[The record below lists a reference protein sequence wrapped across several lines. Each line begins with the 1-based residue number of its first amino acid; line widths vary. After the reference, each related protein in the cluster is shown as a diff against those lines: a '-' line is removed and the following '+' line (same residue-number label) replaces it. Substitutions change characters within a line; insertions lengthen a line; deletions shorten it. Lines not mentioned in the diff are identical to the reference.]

1 MKSNPAG
8 NRTRARAGAVLA
20 AVILLPGGVV
30 AAQPPN
36 TSIQQFDSIAAD
48 AAAAAQCG
56 PGSAPETGLQGDV
69 PAADRASGRSTQGYR
84 CNITRIGGF
93 EGAGGGLVSAAFD
106 HCAYIGS
113 FFPGSLNG
121 PSPGVQVLD
130 VSEPANPVRSTT
142 LTEPAMLAG
151 TWETLKVNTRRK
163 LLVGAGA
170 PVLAG
175 AGMLSIYDISDCA
188 HPRLLNPGVG
198 SNIALPLNITAHEG
212 GFSPDGM
219 TYWSSGTVPGIVSAV
234 DLADPASPRV
244 LWQGMPGISIHGMGV
259 SADGNQVFLADN
271 TGGLTVLD
279 SSAVQRRDPDP
290 RLPIL
295 SQTKWTDGWA
305 TQHAVPVVYDG
316 NPYLFAVDEA
326 GSGGVKII
334 DVADAAR
341 PRLAGSIK
349 LEINLAANQDAALAS
364 SMGGSI
370 FSYDPH
376 YCAADRP
383 KNPTALACAWLASG
397 IRVFDVRDP
406 HSVREIAYYNPPART
421 GRPPGANSPQ
431 ALFSVAGV
439 PVLSS
444 GSIIQAL
451 NAGVFDPATALGPRS
466 DRVPGDMSA
475 DLCFSPPSWHGDQL
489 WVACSDNTFQTLR
502 LDSSVYTPPPDQETT
517 IGS

>member
-1 MKSNPAG
+1 MRPHPAG
-8 NRTRARAGAVLA
+8 SRRRARRTAAALAVA
-20 AVILLPGGVV
+20 ILLPGAVG
-30 AAQPPN
+30 AAQPTD
-36 TSIQQFDSIAAD
+36 TSIWQLDSIAD
-48 AAAAAQCG
+48 TAAAAARCG
-56 PGSAPETGLQGDV
+56 PGSAPESGLQGDV
-69 PAADRASGRSTQGYR
+69 PAADRDGGRSTLGYH
-84 CNITRIGGF
+84 CNMSLIGRFDGD
-93 EGAGGGLVSAAFD
+93 GGGLVSAAFE

-113 FFPGSLNG
+113 FFPGSLTG

-130 VSEPANPVRSTT
+130 VADPANPVLSAT
-142 LTEPAMLAG
+142 LTEPAMVAG
-151 TWETLKVNTRRK
+151 TWETLKVHAGRK

-175 AGMLSIYDISDCA
+175 AGLLSVYDISDCA
-188 HPRLLNPGVG
+188 HPRLLNPGTG
-198 SNIALPLNITAHEG
+198 SDLTKPLNVTAHEG
-212 GFSPDGM
+212 GFSPDGL

-234 DLADPASPRV
+234 DLADPAHPRV
-244 LWQGMPGISIHGMGV
+244 LWQGMPGISLHGMGV
-259 SADGNQVFLADN
+259 SADGNRLFLADN

-295 SQTKWTDGWA
+295 SQTKWVDGWA
-305 TQHAVPVVYDG
+305 TQHTVPVTYDG
-316 NPYLFAVDEA
+316 VPYLFAVDEA
-326 GSGGVKII
+326 GSGGVKIL

-341 PRLAGSIK
+341 PRLVGSIK
-349 LEINLAANQDAALAS
+349 LAINLAANQDAALAS

-370 FSYDPH
+370 FSYDAH

-383 KNPTALACAWLASG
+383 VNPTALACAWLASG

-431 ALFSVAGV
+431 SLFSVAGV
-439 PVLSS
+439 PVLGS
-444 GSIIQAL
+444 GALIQAL
-451 NAGVFDPATALGPRS
+451 RAGVFDPQTALGPRG
-466 DRVPGDMSA
+466 DRLIGDMSA

-502 LDSSVYTPPPDQETT
+502 LDPSVYTPPPDQETT
-517 IGS
+517 IG